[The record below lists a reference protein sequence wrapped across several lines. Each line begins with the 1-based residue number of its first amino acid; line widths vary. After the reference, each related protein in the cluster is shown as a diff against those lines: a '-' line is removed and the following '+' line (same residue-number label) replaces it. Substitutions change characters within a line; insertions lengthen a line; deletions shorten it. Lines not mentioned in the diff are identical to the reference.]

1 MFSYLVVR
9 DWEDFTFRGDLL
21 YWGTFFIFR
30 EKEGGGLDLF
40 SIKTSMTN
48 HVISRIVDGK
58 IMFHVCMLTFLTF
71 TWECSV

>member
-21 YWGTFFIFR
+21 YWGTFFLFR

-40 SIKTSMTN
+40 
-48 HVISRIVDGK
+48 
-58 IMFHVCMLTFLTF
+58 FP
-71 TWECSV
+71 